1 MRRAASGVGVL
12 ALALASAVATAA
24 PACDKPLYLTF
35 DTGHMGVAPL
45 IADVLKRQDVRV
57 TFFVANERT
66 KTGGSSLDDEWA
78 PWWNARAQEG
88 HAFASHTWD
97 HHIWRADLADGRMS
111 FKPTAGPNAGK
122 TQVLD
127 ALQYCAEIKRPVQRL
142 RALGAS
148 ALPLLRAAGAA
159 TGEGA
164 SPARV
169 QRPLPRQSAELR
181 VSGRSPKR
189 GHRPSGQ

>member
-1 MRRAASGVGVL
+1 MRRAASACL
-12 ALALASAVATAA
+12 ALAAFAAPAA

-45 IADVLKRQDVRV
+45 VADTLRAQGVKV
-57 TFFVANERT
+57 TFFLANEKTR
-66 KTGGSSLDDEWA
+66 TGGSSLDDEWA

-97 HHIWRADLADGRMS
+97 HHVWRADLADGRMA

-122 TQVLD
+122 IQLLD
-127 ALQYCAEIKRPVQRL
+127 ELQKSAENKRPVPRL

-148 ALPLLRAAGAA
+148 ALPLSARCAPGRAAW
-159 TGEGA
+159 
-164 SPARV
+164 
-169 QRPLPRQSAELR
+169 
-181 VSGRSPKR
+181 
-189 GHRPSGQ
+189 